1 MKKRNLKVMSIVM
14 TAIMSITLL
23 TSNGGKEVKA
33 YTLSGSKNLK
43 KYLLEN
49 LKSEISNGDKFSN
62 VEGFTKG

>member
-33 YTLSGSKNLK
+33 YTLSEVK
-43 KYLLEN
+43 
-49 LKSEISNGDKFSN
+49 I
-62 VEGFTKG
+62 

>member
-33 YTLSGSKNLK
+33 
-43 KYLLEN
+43 
-49 LKSEISNGDKFSN
+49 
-62 VEGFTKG
+62 